1 MFIMHMMAMPVAAR
15 AYGGSS
21 KAALENMLASKYA
34 GNAVVIASVA
44 ILSQSGDPG
53 SKRVIL

>member
-1 MFIMHMMAMPVAAR
+1 MHMMAMPVAAR